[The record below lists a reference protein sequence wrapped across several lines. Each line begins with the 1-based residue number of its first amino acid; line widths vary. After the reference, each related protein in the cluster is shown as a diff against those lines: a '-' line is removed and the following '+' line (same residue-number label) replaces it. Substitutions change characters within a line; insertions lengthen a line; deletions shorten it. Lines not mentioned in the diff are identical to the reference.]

1 MPRSILDEW
10 NNLFFMWASR
20 TQWLGSMGS
29 QQSSNLSSGSV
40 ANAISTNRATSS
52 SISTSVLRLEPLPS
66 SEARNQAAL
75 TTTTSGASVASH
87 PSSSSY
93 SSAPTIFNDGLLY
106 QDGVAL
112 RAFAEP
118 ESRSRYSGLS
128 QDVTLRGSLAT
139 SVQSEVFRQTR
150 TLQRLAGI
158 TYEQFLGYI
167 KELNQISSHFLD
179 SNGKQLVFAVKKGS
193 DSTLLWK
200 ATVRVAC
207 VKIDVDSKDIESHQ
221 VFTSPHLC
229 WEFN

>member
-40 ANAISTNRATSS
+40 ANATSS

-87 PSSSSY
+87 PSSSY